1 MELDGFVDDSA
12 GHVADADLLGVV
24 GETPAGTK
32 KKTLKKKKEISVG
45 AASIFSVSFSLVV
58 RAAPT

>member
-1 MELDGFVDDSA
+1 LELDGFVDDSA

-32 KKTLKKKKEISVG
+32 KNIKKKEISVG
-45 AASIFSVSFSLVV
+45 AASIFPVSFSLVV